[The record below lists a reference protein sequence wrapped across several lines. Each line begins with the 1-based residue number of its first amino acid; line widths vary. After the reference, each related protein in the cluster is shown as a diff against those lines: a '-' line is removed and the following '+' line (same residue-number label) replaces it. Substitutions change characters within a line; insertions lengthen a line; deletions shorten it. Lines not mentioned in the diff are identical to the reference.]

1 MSILLY
7 ETLDNVAISYDSFS
21 KTDDIMI
28 SEASAEQNI
37 DPNSLMVDIEAIHA
51 MPHATRNYT
60 RYTEKCLK
68 NSVPFWTKP
77 YNRPLIKHHNEK
89 NGDIIGRVIDASYK
103 TKDTLSNTP
112 ALVLTVNIPG
122 EQAKADVKNGINQ
135 TVSIGVIA
143 EDIRCSICGKPIE
156 LDSNGEVISCEH
168 RKGHVYGKETAF
180 WDIYSMEPKEISYV
194 IVPSDMFASNIKS
207 YPAVKNKPPR
217 VSESHEEE
225 GKINDMEIQEMESK
239 LKAAEE
245 RASNLEAGFKALTES
260 KQSLELQIKETAE
273 RAEAAVQKL
282 NVTEAANTEL
292 VKKIETLEAAN
303 VELNNKISDLT
314 NVKSDLESKAAEEL
328 KMREGLETEL
338 TSTKIALKESLIDT
352 LQALRKVS
360 GKVELDRETLKN
372 REESSIRDSI
382 ADIKIEMQ
390 ESVTPKIPGSVPNPT
405 LAEEVD
411 NNNDNAIKENK
422 DSNVDL
428 KAGLETIFM
437 ALAGAR
443 R

>member
-1 MSILLY
+1 MSIILY
-7 ETLDNVAISYDSFS
+7 ETLDNIAIPYDSFPS
-21 KTDDIMI
+21 QSDITI
-28 SEASAEQNI
+28 SEAAIEQNI

-89 NGDIIGRVIDASYK
+89 NGDIIGRVVNASYK

-112 ALVLTVNIPG
+112 ALMLTVNIPG
-122 EQAKADVKNGINQ
+122 EQAKADVKSGINQ

-143 EDIRCSICGKPIE
+143 EDVRCSICGKPIE
-156 LDSNGEVISCEH
+156 LDSDGNVISCEH
-168 RKGHVYGKETAF
+168 KKGSIYGKETAF

-194 IVPSDMFASNIKS
+194 IVPSDMFAGNVRS
-207 YPAVKNKPPR
+207 YPATKNKPPR
-217 VSESHEEE
+217 VSESYKEE
-225 GKINDMEIQEMESK
+225 GKINSMDIQEMEVK
-239 LKAAEE
+239 LKAAED
-245 RASNLEAGFKALTES
+245 RATNFEASFKALNET
-260 KQSLELQIKETAE
+260 KQNLELQVKEAVDKV
-273 RAEAAVQKL
+273 EAVTQKL
-282 NVTEAANTEL
+282 TLTETANTEL
-292 VKKIETLEAAN
+292 TKKIETLEAAN
-303 VELNNKISDLT
+303 AELNTKISDLT
-314 NVKSDLESKAAEEL
+314 NVKTDLENKAATEV

-352 LQALRKVS
+352 LQALRKVN
-360 GKVELDRETLKN
+360 GKVELDREQLKN

-382 ADIKIEMQ
+382 ADIKMEMQ
-390 ESVTPKIPGSVPNPT
+390 ESTVLNVPGSVTNPALT
-405 LAEEVD
+405 EEA
-411 NNNDNAIKENK
+411 NNTNVEVKESNDSSDI
-422 DSNVDL
+422 DL

-437 ALAGAR
+437 AIAGAR

>member
-1 MSILLY
+1 MSIILY
-7 ETLDNVAISYDSFS
+7 ETLDNIAIPYDSFPS
-21 KTDDIMI
+21 QSDITI
-28 SEASAEQNI
+28 SEAAIEQNI

-89 NGDIIGRVIDASYK
+89 NGDIIGRVVNASYK

-112 ALVLTVNIPG
+112 ALMLTVNIPG
-122 EQAKADVKNGINQ
+122 EQAKADVKSGINQ

-143 EDIRCSICGKPIE
+143 EDVRCSICGKPIE
-156 LDSNGEVISCEH
+156 LDSDGNVISCEH
-168 RKGHVYGKETAF
+168 KKGSVYGKETAF

-194 IVPSDMFASNIKS
+194 IVPSDMFAGNVRS
-207 YPAVKNKPPR
+207 YPATKNKPPR
-217 VSESHEEE
+217 VSESYKEE
-225 GKINDMEIQEMESK
+225 GKINSMDIQEMEVK
-239 LKAAEE
+239 LKAAED
-245 RASNLEAGFKALTES
+245 RATNFEASFKALNAT
-260 KQSLELQIKETAE
+260 KQNLELQVKEAVDKV
-273 RAEAAVQKL
+273 EAVTQKL
-282 NVTEAANTEL
+282 TLTETANTEL
-292 VKKIETLEAAN
+292 TKKIETLEAAN
-303 VELNNKISDLT
+303 AELNTKISDLT
-314 NVKSDLESKAAEEL
+314 NVKTDLENKAATEV

-352 LQALRKVS
+352 LQALRKVN
-360 GKVELDRETLKN
+360 GKVELDREQLKN

-382 ADIKIEMQ
+382 ADIKMEMQ
-390 ESVTPKIPGSVPNPT
+390 ESTVLNVPGSVTNPALT
-405 LAEEVD
+405 EEA
-411 NNNDNAIKENK
+411 NNTNVEVKESNDSSDI
-422 DSNVDL
+422 DL

-437 ALAGAR
+437 AIAGAR

>member
-1 MSILLY
+1 LSIILY
-7 ETLDNVAISYDSFS
+7 ETLDSDSTYYNS
-21 KTDDIMI
+21 TPVPDVMI

-89 NGDIIGRVIDASYK
+89 NGDIIGRVVDASYK
-103 TKDTLSNTP
+103 ARDTLSNTP

-143 EDIRCSICGKPIE
+143 EDVRCSICGKPIE
-156 LDSNGEVISCEH
+156 LDNNGNVISCEH
-168 RKGHVYGKETAF
+168 QKGHVYGKETAF
-180 WDIYSMEPKEISYV
+180 WDIYSMEPKEVSYV
-194 IVPSDMFASNIKS
+194 IVPSDMFAGNLRSYSATKS
-207 YPAVKNKPPR
+207 KPPR
-217 VSESHEEE
+217 VSESYKEE
-225 GKINDMEIQEMESK
+225 GKIEGMDIHEMEAK
-239 LKAAEE
+239 LKAAEDKVT
-245 RASNLEAGFKALTES
+245 NLETGFKALTET
-260 KQSLELQIKETAE
+260 KESLEVKIKDTTARANETAE
-273 RAEAAVQKL
+273 KLAAV
-282 NVTEAANTEL
+282 EATNTEL
-292 VKKIETLEAAN
+292 TKKIETLEAAN
-303 VELNNKISDLT
+303 NELTTKVSDLT
-314 NVKSDLESKAAEEL
+314 NIKSDLETKATEEL

-338 TSTKIALKESLIDT
+338 ASTKIALKESLIDA
-352 LQALRKVS
+352 LQALRKVH
-360 GKVELDRETLKN
+360 GKAELDREQLKN

-382 ADIKIEMQ
+382 SDLKFEMQ
-390 ESVTPKIPGSVPNPT
+390 ESVKQQVPGTVKNPALTEEADDTDKIST
-405 LAEEVD
+405 KES
-411 NNNDNAIKENK
+411 NDIG
-422 DSNVDL
+422 NVDL

-437 ALAGAR
+437 AIAGAR